1 MLTPGAA
8 APPLVPGHNMYPATT
23 TAAMGRHTAERSPVT
38 SAEKHRAL
46 TFCMSYA
53 EGTGNVSR
61 LT

>member
-1 MLTPGAA
+1 
-8 APPLVPGHNMYPATT
+8 MYPATT